1 MAKRKMDD
9 VVLDIRRAAYLF
21 GTNQNTLQELSV
33 MFKVSRRTL
42 SRWRKTQV
50 WNEQIDLLS
59 KEG

>member
-21 GTNQNTLQELSV
+21 GTKQNTLAELAV
-33 MFKVSRRTL
+33 MFGVSRRTL
-42 SRWRKTQV
+42 SRWRKTAI
-50 WNEQIDLLS
+50 WKEQIDLLS